1 MRRARGFKEI
11 QPKESIGYSNDSVFK
26 QAHLTEDLPSPEPL
40 NHFGVR
46 SEATDYQDINGSR
59 GTSNV
64 DGLDKAKKEYGT
76 QAGQEDLYR
85 NDLSTD
91 HQIPGERQVTMDEV
105 FPPMGIPP
113 LKSSHHPSVYCPP
126 IDQQD
131 EMVNMNPFPYMF
143 KSKYDFK
150 FDTFKDK
157 VLKDIKRSKSIV
169 DQTGMQTPER
179 EGGYTSILLTGT
191 EIDGELWVPPHMWP
205 ELDHF
210 IKTWLP
216 MQCKKLWKEW
226 NLSPLAIPYISESW
240 TNEHSKGSFTEGHH
254 HHNCQ
259 IAMSCYLD
267 VPEKSGRLM
276 IKDPMVAYTHSRPL
290 NYNHHPLGKDWRYID
305 VETNDVLFFPGFIEH
320 QTERSEANDK
330 RYIMSINIAYANI
343 GAHIALSER
352 TMEPLWDPQV
362 PRSGGI
368 MNA

>member
-11 QPKESIGYSNDSVFK
+11 QPKESIGYTENQRSSTKPLTDS
-26 QAHLTEDLPSPEPL
+26 SPQTL
-40 NHFGVR
+40 NHFGVT
-46 SEATDYQDINGSR
+46 SETTNYQEINGSK
-59 GTSNV
+59 GISNV
-64 DGLDKAKKEYGT
+64 DSLNKSKEEYGI
-76 QAGQEDLYR
+76 QAGQENLPR
-85 NDLSTD
+85 NVLN
-91 HQIPGERQVTMDEV
+91 QVPEERQVTMDEV

-113 LKSSHHPSVYCPP
+113 IKTSHHPSVPCSPVES
-126 IDQQD
+126 DQ
-131 EMVNMNPFPYMF
+131 MVDLNPFPYLF

-150 FDTFKDK
+150 FDTFRDK
-157 VLKDIKRSKSIV
+157 VLKDIKRSGKIV
-169 DQTGMQTPER
+169 EQTGMQTPER

-191 EIDGELWVPPHMWP
+191 EIDGKMWVPPHKWP

-226 NLSPLAIPYISESW
+226 NISPLAIPYISESW
-240 TNEHSKGSFTEGHH
+240 TNEHSTGSFTEGHH

-259 IAMSCYLD
+259 IALSCYLN

-276 IKDPMVAYTHSRPL
+276 VKDPMAVYTYSRPL

-330 RYIMSINIAYANI
+330 RYIMSVNINYVNI
-343 GAHIALSER
+343 GAHVALGER
-352 TMEPLWDPQV
+352 AIDPLWDPQ
-362 PRSGGI
+362 G
-368 MNA
+368 